1 MYGNGPRSAYGNGAG
16 DGQGT
21 AYGNGG
27 GDGQG
32 TAYGEGVGTA
42 YGEGV
47 GTAYGDGVGT
57 PYSEGVGTPYG
68 DRVGVPGPRE
78 AGDGGPREAD
88 GLRPGRLARVRALG
102 RREAAG
108 TGGRGAAVAAA
119 PGPHPSDGDV
129 RRDGSGARSGPEG
142 DTAGGVR
149 EPRNRAR
156 GRRPRP
162 FGLRT
167 RLVFA
172 FLLVAAVG
180 CGTTAALTYRAARS
194 AILEQTQ
201 NTAVSAFRQQ
211 VEDLN
216 INLPLDEA
224 SLRDRLLHIARQGKP
239 RPWRV
244 YAEYG
249 SLRASSTDRPTSSVL
264 TPELR
269 ARAHARGGTP
279 HTSFQRVVKN
289 GSPYLTIAVPAGFLT
304 QAGQET
310 TQPTGLVLY
319 AVMELDEEEGN
330 IEAMVT
336 AARDGALPALAV
348 ALIPALIAA
357 RGVLRPVREL
367 RRAAASMGRGRLDTR
382 IHAKGSDE
390 LADLAR
396 TFNESAAELER
407 SVAELRRAE
416 ARARRFASDVS
427 HELRTPLAG
436 MLAVTEVLDEDAG
449 TLDSDTARAVRLI
462 SAETV
467 KLAVL
472 VEDLMEISR
481 FDARAAEL
489 HTDEVD
495 VADCVRKTLSSRHW
509 TDPEQ
514 VHAALGEGIRA
525 RLDPRRFDVVVA
537 NLVGNAL
544 RHGRALVTVRVY
556 VDEDGST
563 LVVQVS
569 DRGPGIHP
577 DVLPHVFE
585 RFYKADPA
593 RTRSAGS
600 GLGLAITQENVRLH
614 GGTVSAANH
623 PAGGAVF
630 TVRIPL

>member
-1 MYGNGPRSAYGNGAG
+1 MAR
-16 DGQGT
+16 T
-21 AYGNGG
+21 
-27 GDGQG
+27 
-32 TAYGEGVGTA
+32 
-42 YGEGV
+42 
-47 GTAYGDGVGT
+47 
-57 PYSEGVGTPYG
+57 
-68 DRVGVPGPRE
+68 PGPK
-78 AGDGGPREAD
+78 AHGTDPAAHGPGPA
-88 GLRPGRLARVRALG
+88 AYAH
-102 RREAAG
+102 AAG
-108 TGGRGAAVAAA
+108 ATRGTDPEHGAREAVAAA
-119 PGPHPSDGDV
+119 REEDAPSRG
-129 RRDGSGARSGPEG
+129 RRG
-142 DTAGGVR
+142 
-149 EPRNRAR
+149 RAR

-216 INLPLDEA
+216 ITLPLDED

-249 SLRASSTDRPTSSVL
+249 TLRVSSTDRPTSSVL

-269 ARAHARGGTP
+269 ARVHARETTP
-279 HTSFQRVVKN
+279 HTGFQRVVRH
-289 GSPYLTIAVPAGFLT
+289 GTPYLTIAVPAVFLT
-304 QAGQET
+304 EVGGEPR
-310 TQPTGLVLY
+310 PTGLVLY
-319 AVMELDEEEGN
+319 AVMELGEDEAN
-330 IEAMVT
+330 IEALVT
-336 AARDGALPALAV
+336 AARDGALPALAI

-367 RRAAASMGRGRLDTR
+367 RHAAASMGRGRLDTR

-407 SVAELRRAE
+407 SVTELRRAE

-449 TLDSDTARAVRLI
+449 TLDDDTARAVRLI

-495 VADCVRKTLSSRHW
+495 VADCVRKTLSSRRW
-509 TDPEQ
+509 TDPQQ
-514 VHAALGEGIRA
+514 VHALLDEGIRA
-525 RLDPRRFDVVVA
+525 RIDPRRFDVVVA

-544 RHGRALVTVRVY
+544 RHGRAPVTVRVRA
-556 VDEDGST
+556 DGGT

-593 RTRSAGS
+593 RARSAGS
-600 GLGLAITQENVRLH
+600 GLGLAITEENVRLH
-614 GGTVSAANH
+614 GGTVEAANQ

>member
-1 MYGNGPRSAYGNGAG
+1 MSPEPDTGP
-16 DGQGT
+16 
-21 AYGNGG
+21 GG
-27 GDGQG
+27 GAHHGPDGAPG
-32 TAYGEGVGTA
+32 TGP
-42 YGEGV
+42 
-47 GTAYGDGVGT
+47 D
-57 PYSEGVGTPYG
+57 
-68 DRVGVPGPRE
+68 PGP
-78 AGDGGPREAD
+78 GGLADLRRGRAARRRARSPR
-88 GLRPGRLARVRALG
+88 LRP
-102 RREAAG
+102 
-108 TGGRGAAVAAA
+108 
-119 PGPHPSDGDV
+119 H
-129 RRDGSGARSGPEG
+129 
-142 DTAGGVR
+142 
-149 EPRNRAR
+149 
-156 GRRPRP
+156 P

-167 RLVFA
+167 RLVLA

-194 AILEQTQ
+194 AILEQAQ
-201 NTAVSAFRQQ
+201 DTAVSAFREQVDALNIRLPV
-211 VEDLN
+211 VEDDLR
-216 INLPLDEA
+216 PL
-224 SLRDRLLHIARQGKP
+224 LMQIARQGKP

-249 SLRASSTDRPTSSVL
+249 TVRVSSTDRPSSSVI

-269 ARAHARGGTP
+269 ARAADQRLP
-279 HTSFQRVVKN
+279 HGSFQRVVK
-289 GSPYLTIAVPAGFLT
+289 GGTPYLTIAVPAVFLT
-304 QAGQET
+304 RSAEGAPQR
-310 TQPTGLVLY
+310 TGLVLY
-319 AVMELDEEEGN
+319 AVMALDEEEAN
-330 IEAMVT
+330 VEAMVT

-367 RRAAASMGRGRLDTR
+367 RHAAHSMGRGRLDTR

-407 SVAELRRAE
+407 SVAELRNAE

-436 MLAVTEVLDEDAG
+436 MLAVTEVLDEDADG
-449 TLDSDTARAVRLI
+449 LDSDTARAVRLI
-462 SAETV
+462 SAETG

-495 VADCVRKTLSSRHW
+495 AADCVRKTLQNRHW
-509 TDPEQ
+509 TDPAQ
-514 VHAALGEGIRA
+514 VAPYLGEGIRA

-544 RHGRALVTVRVY
+544 RHGGAPVTVRLWTEG
-556 VDEDGST
+556 DQ
-563 LVVQVS
+563 LVTEVA

-577 DVLPHVFE
+577 DVLPHVFD
-585 RFYKADPA
+585 RFYKADQA

-600 GLGLAITQENVRLH
+600 GLGLAITLENVRLH
-614 GGTVSAANH
+614 GGTVTAAND
-623 PAGGAVF
+623 PEGGAVF
-630 TVRIPL
+630 TVRMPL

>member
-1 MYGNGPRSAYGNGAG
+1 MKAH
-16 DGQGT
+16 
-21 AYGNGG
+21 
-27 GDGQG
+27 
-32 TAYGEGVGTA
+32 
-42 YGEGV
+42 
-47 GTAYGDGVGT
+47 
-57 PYSEGVGTPYG
+57 
-68 DRVGVPGPRE
+68 VPGDAERPPR
-78 AGDGGPREAD
+78 R
-88 GLRPGRLARVRALG
+88 
-102 RREAAG
+102 
-108 TGGRGAAVAAA
+108 
-119 PGPHPSDGDV
+119 
-129 RRDGSGARSGPEG
+129 
-142 DTAGGVR
+142 
-149 EPRNRAR
+149 
-156 GRRPRP
+156 RRPRP

-167 RLVFA
+167 RLVLA

-180 CGTTAALTYRAARS
+180 CGTTAALTYRAARN

-201 NTAVSAFRQQ
+201 DTAVTAFRQQ
-211 VEDLN
+211 VETLN
-216 INLPLDEA
+216 TGLPVDGEG
-224 SLRDRLLHIARQGKP
+224 LRNELQRIARLGKP

-249 SLRASSTDRPTSSVL
+249 SLRVSSTDRPESSVL

-269 ARAHARGGTP
+269 RRATAIGTT
-279 HTSFQRVVKN
+279 HGSFQRVVKN
-289 GSPYLTIAVPAGFLT
+289 GTPYLTVAVPAVFSGRGGYP
-304 QAGQET
+304 ASR
-310 TQPTGLVLY
+310 PTGLVVY
-319 AVMELDEEEGN
+319 AVMDLGEEEAN
-330 IEAMVT
+330 IEAMVL
-336 AARDGALPALAV
+336 AARDGALPALLV
-348 ALIPALIAA
+348 ALVPALLAA

-367 RRAAASMGRGRLDTR
+367 RHAAHSMGRGRLDTR

-449 TLDSDTARAVRLI
+449 TLDPDTARAVRLI
-462 SAETV
+462 SAETG

-489 HTDEVD
+489 YTDEVD
-495 VADCVRKTLSSRHW
+495 AAEVVRKTLINRHW
-509 TDPEQ
+509 TDPQ
-514 VHAALGEGIRA
+514 QIVTALTEGIRV

-544 RHGRALVTVRVY
+544 RHGGPPVTVRVY
-556 VDEDGST
+556 AERDT
-563 LVVQVS
+563 LVTEVA
-569 DRGPGIHP
+569 DRGPGIP
-577 DVLPHVFE
+577 DDVLPHVFD
-585 RFYKADPA
+585 RFYKADAA

-614 GGTVSAANH
+614 GGTVVAANR
-623 PAGGAVF
+623 PDGGAVF

>member
-1 MYGNGPRSAYGNGAG
+1 MSPEPGTEPDTGPPPSRS
-16 DGQGT
+16 
-21 AYGNGG
+21 
-27 GDGQG
+27 
-32 TAYGEGVGTA
+32 
-42 YGEGV
+42 
-47 GTAYGDGVGT
+47 
-57 PYSEGVGTPYG
+57 
-68 DRVGVPGPRE
+68 R
-78 AGDGGPREAD
+78 
-88 GLRPGRLARVRALG
+88 
-102 RREAAG
+102 
-108 TGGRGAAVAAA
+108 
-119 PGPHPSDGDV
+119 
-129 RRDGSGARSGPEG
+129 
-142 DTAGGVR
+142 
-149 EPRNRAR
+149 RAR
-156 GRRPRP
+156 GPRLHP

-167 RLVFA
+167 RLVLA

-180 CGTTAALTYRAARS
+180 CGTTAALTYRAARN

-201 NTAVSAFRQQ
+201 DTAVSAFRDQ
-211 VEDLN
+211 VDPLV
-216 INLPLDEA
+216 ISLPVDTDNLRSVVL
-224 SLRDRLLHIARQGKP
+224 SIARQGKP

-249 SLRASSTDRPTSSVL
+249 TVRVSSTDRPTSSVI

-269 ARAHARGGTP
+269 ARAQARQATP
-279 HTSFQRVVKN
+279 HGSFQRVVKN
-289 GSPYLTIAVPAGFLT
+289 GKPYLTMAVPAVFRTHVTEGR
-304 QAGQET
+304 A
-310 TQPTGLVLY
+310 QPTGLVFY
-319 AVMELDEEEGN
+319 AVMELDDEEAN
-330 IEAMVT
+330 IEAMVS

-348 ALIPALIAA
+348 ALIPALIAS

-367 RRAAASMGRGRLDTR
+367 RRAAHSMGRGRLDTR

-407 SVAELRRAE
+407 SVAELRNAE

-449 TLDSDTARAVRLI
+449 SLDSDTARAVRLI
-462 SAETV
+462 SAETG

-495 VADCVRKTLSSRHW
+495 AADCVRKTLQHRHW

-514 VHAALGEGIRA
+514 VVPYLEEGIRA

-544 RHGRALVTVRVY
+544 RHGAAPVTVRLY
-556 VDEDGST
+556 AEGDE
-563 LVVQVS
+563 LVTEVA

-577 DVLPHVFE
+577 DVLPHVFD
-585 RFYKADPA
+585 RFYKADQA

-600 GLGLAITQENVRLH
+600 GLGLAITLENVRLH
-614 GGTVSAANH
+614 GGTVHAANH

-630 TVRIPL
+630 TVRMPL